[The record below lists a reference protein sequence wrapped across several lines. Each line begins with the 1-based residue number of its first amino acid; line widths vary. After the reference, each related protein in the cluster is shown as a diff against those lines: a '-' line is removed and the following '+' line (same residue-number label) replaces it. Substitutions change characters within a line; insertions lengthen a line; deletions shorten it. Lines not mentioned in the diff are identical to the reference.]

1 MFFVIC
7 LLAICLLK
15 NYSPTRNFCFLQD
28 AMNLFFLTLPR
39 PYLSLV
45 DCLYIVTYFLEKK
58 SFNLVLTVNLP
69 RTAPVTIYT
78 RNAPL
83 WGLIAPP
90 RMQVD
95 VRSFQNIASHAFQ
108 DNIYWLQIS
117 RVPNRC
123 VKWTIFGTCRVYGI
137 CERILS
143 YW

>member
-1 MFFVIC
+1 MQG
-7 LLAICLLK
+7 LETLK
-15 NYSPTRNFCFLQD
+15 PSNSTRIIRDTCYTCSVQN
-28 AMNLFFLTLPR
+28 R

-45 DCLYIVTYFLEKK
+45 DCLYMVTYYLEKK

-90 RMQVD
+90 RKQVD

-123 VKWTIFGTCRVYGI
+123 VKWTIFGTCRAYGI
-137 CERILS
+137 CERISS